1 VTHRNLD
8 HPLKVLIADDHAVL
22 RTGLRLILERQ
33 LGMKVLGEA
42 SDMESLIAMT
52 DRFAPDLIV
61 TDLAMPEID
70 VDAIEKLA
78 QRHAQ
83 IPILI
88 MSMYNRP
95 ELLRE
100 TLHAG
105 ARGYLLKSSN
115 SETLLTAIKTVA
127 RGELFVDPSLTQY
140 LVKDFLPSKHNA
152 PESLWEQLSE
162 REHQVMKEVIHGRTN
177 KEIADSLNL
186 SIKTVET
193 YRARAMEKLGVTSRA
208 ELITFAMRHK
218 LIQEGDSI

>member
-1 VTHRNLD
+1 VTQRNLNNA
-8 HPLKVLIADDHAVL
+8 LKVIIADDHAVL

-42 SDMESLIAMT
+42 SDMDSLTALT

-115 SETLLTAIKTVA
+115 SETLLTAIRTVA

-140 LVKDFLPSKHNA
+140 LVKDFLPSKHSA

-162 REHQVMKEVIHGRTN
+162 REHQVIKEVIHGRTN

-218 LIQEGDSI
+218 LIKEGDAI

>member
-1 VTHRNLD
+1 
-8 HPLKVLIADDHAVL
+8 
-22 RTGLRLILERQ
+22 
-33 LGMKVLGEA
+33 MKVLGEA

>member
-1 VTHRNLD
+1 MTHRNLD